1 MKRAFASN
9 LVLLL
14 GINFLIK
21 PLYIFGIDREVQN
34 AVGPEQYGLFFA
46 LLNLTY
52 LFQIVNDFGLQ
63 SFNNRELSHKPEKF
77 PAQFS
82 SLLAVKFGLSL
93 AFLLILT
100 GAAALTGY
108 LSRQP
113 EWLLGIAANQVLLS
127 LLLFLRSNLAGLGMY
142 RADSLLSSFDKLV
155 MIFLV
160 GFFLLNNPESI
171 SIPLFI
177 VCQTGSY
184 LLAIGAAVAVLWP
197 RLREIVFRI
206 RMPMVRWAFRS
217 SAPFALVMFLMYVYT
232 YIDGVMIER
241 LHSDGAYEAGIYASG
256 YRLLDAIGIIGYL
269 FAGLLLPMLS
279 RQLGSGHSVRPL
291 LDMGAG
297 TLWSVAVGVSIVTFF
312 FSTHL
317 SEWLYLAANNSWGQV
332 LGRLMLSFLPWSLTY
347 IYGTLLTA
355 AGQLAAMNRLFVGCI
370 LLNVLANLLVI
381 PKYGA
386 AGAALTTLATQTLAA
401 VGQYILAVRK
411 FAELRASTF
420 PVKGV
425 VLLLLVFFSTWILST
440 FDALPWMLRMCLALG
455 ISGFL
460 SILLK
465 MISIKEWIHLLST
478 QHKE

>member
-1 MKRAFASN
+1 
-9 LVLLL
+9 
-14 GINFLIK
+14 
-21 PLYIFGIDREVQN
+21 
-34 AVGPEQYGLFFA
+34 
-46 LLNLTY
+46 
-52 LFQIVNDFGLQ
+52 
-63 SFNNRELSHKPEKF
+63 
-77 PAQFS
+77 
-82 SLLAVKFGLSL
+82 
-93 AFLLILT
+93 
-100 GAAALTGY
+100 
-108 LSRQP
+108 
-113 EWLLGIAANQVLLS
+113 
-127 LLLFLRSNLAGLGMY
+127 
-142 RADSLLSSFDKLV
+142 
-155 MIFLV
+155 
-160 GFFLLNNPESI
+160 
-171 SIPLFI
+171 
-177 VCQTGSY
+177 
-184 LLAIGAAVAVLWP
+184 
-197 RLREIVFRI
+197 
-206 RMPMVRWAFRS
+206 
-217 SAPFALVMFLMYVYT
+217 
-232 YIDGVMIER
+232 MIER

-297 TLWSVAVGVSIVTFF
+297 TLWSVAVGVSIVAFF
-312 FSTHL
+312 FGTHL